1 LPLLKIDSIKDKK
14 YYLGHISR
22 LKKRAISGKI
32 SKEEIIELLLSYVI
46 KGKDVKFQAKEIY
59 KKSKGNFREVF
70 KVVENENISG
80 IGKETKLFFYLI
92 KNFTEILNQEKFIKR
107 KYKISIQD
115 DVINYFKNLYNNND
129 KEVVYILFLDAKN
142 KIIANKKISEGTLT
156 QSLLY
161 PREIIKE
168 AIKESALS
176 LIVVH
181 NHPSG
186 NPEPSENDKKIT
198 KKLIFALKEMD
209 INLLD
214 HIIIGTE
221 DKGYFS
227 FYENG
232 LIDRYKLD
240 YNKVTEMSNL

>member
-1 LPLLKIDSIKDKK
+1 MPLLKIDSIKDKK